1 MYNNKKTTMDIE
13 TLEKQFGR
21 LSMLSPFTRTDI
33 IILTFTNSSDTH
45 LTHIT
50 AYVTS
55 AFLICLPR
63 PHGQRSLNAYLSIF
77 SAKHIVVMQ

>member
-1 MYNNKKTTMDIE
+1 MYNNKKTTMEIE

-33 IILTFTNSSDTH
+33 IIFTNSSDTH
-45 LTHIT
+45 LTDLWYT

-55 AFLICLPR
+55 AFLMFSYLPS
-63 PHGQRSLNAYLSIF
+63 PTTW
-77 SAKHIVVMQ
+77 